1 MVVQGRAPK
10 ISEKLFYL
18 LFSPLSTGLHYSS
31 TFLDLFLLGVPDQL
45 IFINPSLLEED
56 ELILNV
62 LEPSAISNAPENFPF
77 LTLVLST
84 RLCSIR
90 ESAKTIS
97 FGLRLDKNSICFR

>member
-1 MVVQGRAPK
+1 MP
-10 ISEKLFYL
+10 EKTFSLF
-18 LFSPLSTGLHYSS
+18 FSPLSTRLHDSS

-62 LEPSAISNAPENFPF
+62 LEPPAISNAPGKPS
-77 LTLVLST
+77 LSYLDLEHY
-84 RLCSIR
+84 LCSIR

-97 FGLRLDKNSICFR
+97 FGLRPVKITICFR